1 VSARGVRCEP
11 VSPASNAKVTRL
23 SYSGFPF
30 EAAIPLPCKTF
41 DRWWDRAGEKSA
53 IWGTGALRFVPEGNI
68 HTQNVTLTVLFRGDD
83 NHHIRQCLQIALGV
97 AFWGFPLKSAYV
109 NGIRKLSE
117 LKRGQV
123 VRLAGSGA
131 AVVEEIWNVGEC
143 YFGRFRCQ
151 DGLVVLLTEAEE
163 AMIGT
168 LTRLRE
174 VQSTEGLW
182 P

>member
-1 VSARGVRCEP
+1 MVPRCP
-11 VSPASNAKVTRL
+11 
-23 SYSGFPF
+23 
-30 EAAIPLPCKTF
+30 
-41 DRWWDRAGEKSA
+41 
-53 IWGTGALRFVPEGNI
+53 
-68 HTQNVTLTVLFRGDD
+68 
-83 NHHIRQCLQIALGV
+83 
-97 AFWGFPLKSAYV
+97 WGFHLKSAYV
-109 NGIRKLSE
+109 NGIRKISE

-123 VRLAGSGA
+123 VRLMGSGA

-168 LTRLRE
+168 LTRVTE
-174 VQSTEGLW
+174 VQPMLGLW

>member
-1 VSARGVRCEP
+1 
-11 VSPASNAKVTRL
+11 L
-23 SYSGFPF
+23 
-30 EAAIPLPCKTF
+30 
-41 DRWWDRAGEKSA
+41 
-53 IWGTGALRFVPEGNI
+53 GTGAFRFLPEGNI
-68 HTQNVTLTVLFRGDD
+68 HARNVTLTVLFHGND
-83 NHHIRQCLQIALGV
+83 NRHIRQCLQIVLGV

-109 NGIRKLSE
+109 NGIRKISE
-117 LKRGQV
+117 LRRGQV

-168 LTRLRE
+168 LTRLSE
-174 VQSTEGLW
+174 VQST
-182 P
+182 